1 MKFDNKQHSR
11 WSSNLGPNQFV
22 VSGSNAPIVCEHR
35 AKWYFFLK
43 FFIPGTILL
52 IIAGL
57 IIYFAMINNIRT
69 KYLRYAKQRTY
80 SEEQFQ
86 EIFLSEHLADAEL
99 LAKLVSD
106 NENLHGN
113 QVNVSH
119 IFQLMGQ
126 SHPVY
131 DQVRVLNSD
140 GYEIIRYNR
149 GSNNFVRVPDSELQ
163 DKSERYY
170 VKDGLNAPGTYVSPL
185 DLNVEHGQ
193 VETPLK
199 PVLRV
204 SSRIQSASVSNRLII
219 LNINATALFERFEQF
234 ERDSAGDIWMVN
246 RQGFFL
252 HGPRSKLDWRF
263 MFEDVPIGDMATLY
277 PQVWEHMERTPH
289 GGVFSTSQG
298 IFVYRLV
305 QVPQENARP
314 VTMEGWWLISY
325 LPSTLLHPVSSLFWV
340 SLMALAIVLLAASC
354 WYYAGS
360 RCTTEQATMDLYDRE
375 QRLSAIFDHAAMAIF
390 VVGVHP
396 DGSFTIDDIN
406 AEHERIT
413 GCKRERIRNKAL
425 DEFVPQLPQEVI
437 EQIKRRYQDCVD
449 RQQAITYEEM
459 LPINGQETWWL
470 TRISPIKNSRG
481 TIYKLIGCS
490 SEINL
495 LKTNQKELA
504 DLRDHLQDLV
514 AQRTDELEM
523 INRQLQT
530 VTRAVEQSP
539 TSVVITDEKGNITY
553 VNPSFTNVTGYTL
566 DDVLHQN
573 PRILKSG
580 HHDPSFYAA
589 MWETLSSGRSW
600 HGDLVNRRK
609 DGSSYWESAS
619 ISPVLNQK
627 GQITHYVA
635 VKMDVTAQK
644 ENEEALRQ
652 ARDDAEAANRA
663 KSTFL
668 ANMSHEIR
676 TPLNAIL
683 GFAQILAN
691 DTGFTA
697 SQLDHIRTISRSG
710 EHLLTLINDILDLAK
725 IEAGHVKLI
734 EKPFKLHDLLRDCID
749 MFRIKAKE
757 KGIDLRL
764 DYLSKVPL
772 YVIGDEGRLRQ
783 ILINLIGNAV
793 KFTKHGEVCLQV
805 TSCDEQKLY
814 TCFII
819 KDTGIGIPEE
829 QLNVIFQPFEQ
840 TEVGNSV
847 QGGTGLG
854 LAITRHYIQLMNG
867 EISVDSTLGQGS
879 AFRFSIPLKKY
890 EVVEPAHTA
899 DSHLCADE
907 AFVGQWELAPDQPPL
922 SVLVVD
928 DQPDNQHVLRVMLER
943 TGCTVDV
950 AADGKQ
956 AVECWEIKHHSFIF
970 MDIAMPVMGGLEAIQ
985 TIRNLP
991 DGLAP
996 VIVIVTASAFEEDA
1010 TLTDNGADD
1019 FISKPVQQSRLYQ
1032 VIHNQGVE
1040 LVTKN
1045 YQYASSSTDTL
1056 SVLNAAIDSDT
1067 ATALKTAAQT
1077 ADIQQL
1083 NNLIESIRSHN
1094 PQSAQI
1100 LQDAV
1105 NKFDYQMVLTWL
1117 QQTERNGNIA

>member
-1 MKFDNKQHSR
+1 MQN
-11 WSSNLGPNQFV
+11 
-22 VSGSNAPIVCEHR
+22 NAR
-35 AKWYFFLK
+35 FW
-43 FFIPGTILL
+43 
-52 IIAGL
+52 
-57 IIYFAMINNIRT
+57 R
-69 KYLRYAKQRTY
+69 
-80 SEEQFQ
+80 
-86 EIFLSEHLADAEL
+86 
-99 LAKLVSD
+99 
-106 NENLHGN
+106 
-113 QVNVSH
+113 
-119 IFQLMGQ
+119 
-126 SHPVY
+126 
-131 DQVRVLNSD
+131 
-140 GYEIIRYNR
+140 
-149 GSNNFVRVPDSELQ
+149 NNFERVPDSELQ

-170 VKDGLNAPGTYVSPL
+170 VKEGLSAPGTYVSPL

-193 VETPLK
+193 IEMPLK

-219 LNINATALFERFEQF
+219 LNLNATALFERFEKLKKH
-234 ERDSAGDIWMVN
+234 SACNIWMVN

-252 HGPRSKLDWRF
+252 QGPRPELDWRF
-263 MFEDVPIGDMATLY
+263 MFEDDPIGDMATLY
-277 PQVWEHMERTPH
+277 PQLWEHMERNPH
-289 GGVFSTSQG
+289 DGVFSTSQG

-305 QVPQENARP
+305 QVQQENARP
-314 VTMEGWWLISY
+314 VTTMKGWWLISY
-325 LPSTLLHPVSSLFWV
+325 LPSTLLHPVSTLFWV
-340 SLMALAIVLLAASC
+340 SLMALAIALLAASC

-360 RCTTEQATMDLYDRE
+360 RCAREQATMDLYDRE
-375 QRLSAIFDHAAMAIF
+375 QRLSIIFDHAAMAIF
-390 VVGVHP
+390 VVGVHS

-413 GCKRERIRNKAL
+413 GFKRERIRNKAL

-437 EQIKRRYQDCVD
+437 EQIKQRYQDCVD

-495 LKTNQKELA
+495 LKTNQKE
-504 DLRDHLQDLV
+504 
-514 AQRTDELEM
+514 
-523 INRQLQT
+523 
-530 VTRAVEQSP
+530 
-539 TSVVITDEKGNITY
+539 
-553 VNPSFTNVTGYTL
+553 
-566 DDVLHQN
+566 
-573 PRILKSG
+573 
-580 HHDPSFYAA
+580 
-589 MWETLSSGRSW
+589 
-600 HGDLVNRRK
+600 
-609 DGSSYWESAS
+609 
-619 ISPVLNQK
+619 
-627 GQITHYVA
+627 
-635 VKMDVTAQK
+635 
-644 ENEEALRQ
+644 NEEALRQ

-697 SQLDHIRTISRSG
+697 SQIDHIRTISRSG

-764 DYLSKVPL
+764 GSLSKVPL

-819 KDTGIGIPEE
+819 KDTGVGIPEE

-890 EVVEPAHTA
+890 EAVEPAHTA

-907 AFVGQWELAPDQPPL
+907 AFAGQWELAPDQPPL

-956 AVECWEIKHHSFIF
+956 AVECWEMKHHSFIF

-985 TIRNLP
+985 TIRNRP
-991 DGLAP
+991 DGLTP
-996 VIVIVTASAFEEDA
+996 VIVIVTASAFEENA
-1010 TLTDNGADD
+1010 TLTDNGSDD

-1040 LVTKN
+1040 LVAKN